1 MVYSTALEC
10 GYTFDSAFFGIST
23 TKKEEQPST
32 SANARFKLPTKA
44 SNAPS
49 SDPDYFNFKKLRDRI
64 RCYYKTHV
72 QNSKKRLNTML
83 KNPTRPKNRDL
94 LIKIVEAVKERAT
107 RGEGVGRRLSPEAAL
122 SRLEQNERSLCANM
136 PLISPSSSTDQT
148 SSSCALSASSSDKSS
163 PQREVVTGDS
173 EDMPSLSSPEGEW
186 HPPSPHRVSVDP
198 KLPPEAASPCRPEH
212 VAILKSMRQISS

>member
-1 MVYSTALEC
+1 LVYSTALQC
-10 GYTFDSAFFGIST
+10 GYTFDSAFFGISA

-32 SANARFKLPTKA
+32 SANTRFKLPTKA
-44 SNAPS
+44 TNAPS

-122 SRLEQNERSLCANM
+122 SRLERNERSLNANM
-136 PLISPSSSTDQT
+136 SLISPSSSTDQT
-148 SSSCALSASSSDKSS
+148 VSSSDKSS
-163 PQREVVTGDS
+163 PQREVVVSGDG

>member
-1 MVYSTALEC
+1 
-10 GYTFDSAFFGIST
+10 
-23 TKKEEQPST
+23 
-32 SANARFKLPTKA
+32 
-44 SNAPS
+44 
-49 SDPDYFNFKKLRDRI
+49 
-64 RCYYKTHV
+64 
-72 QNSKKRLNTML
+72 ML

-122 SRLEQNERSLCANM
+122 SRLERNERSLNANM
-136 PLISPSSSTDQT
+136 SLISPSSSTDQT
-148 SSSCALSASSSDKSS
+148 VSSSDKSS
-163 PQREVVTGDS
+163 PQREVVVSGDG

-186 HPPSPHRVSVDP
+186 HPPSPHRVSIDP

>member
-10 GYTFDSAFFGIST
+10 GYTFDSTFFGIST
-23 TKKEEQPST
+23 TKKEEQSST
-32 SANARFKLPTKA
+32 SANTRFKLPTKA
-44 SNAPS
+44 TNASS

-148 SSSCALSASSSDKSS
+148 VSSNSEKYS
-163 PQREVVTGDS
+163 PQREVVAGDS